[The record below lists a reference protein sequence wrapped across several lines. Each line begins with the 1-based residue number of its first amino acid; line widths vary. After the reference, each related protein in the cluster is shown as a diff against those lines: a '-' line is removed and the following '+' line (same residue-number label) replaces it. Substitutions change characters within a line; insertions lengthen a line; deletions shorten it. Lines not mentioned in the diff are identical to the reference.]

1 MCGKMFAEF
10 VEDIFPN
17 IFKEIYNPSGNAFV
31 LDKDPCQNFKA
42 APLSVPKI
50 GAIDFRISY
59 CSPYLNPIENVFS
72 LAERPMNSDVIRD
85 KILKVEL

>member
-1 MCGKMFAEF
+1 MYGKMFTEF

-17 IFKEIYNPSGNAFV
+17 IFKEIYNSSGNVFV
-31 LDKDPCQNFKA
+31 LDKDPDYNFKA
-42 APLSVPKI
+42 APLSLAKT

-72 LAERPMNSDVIRD
+72 LSERLMNSDVIRD
-85 KILKVEL
+85 KILKVEV